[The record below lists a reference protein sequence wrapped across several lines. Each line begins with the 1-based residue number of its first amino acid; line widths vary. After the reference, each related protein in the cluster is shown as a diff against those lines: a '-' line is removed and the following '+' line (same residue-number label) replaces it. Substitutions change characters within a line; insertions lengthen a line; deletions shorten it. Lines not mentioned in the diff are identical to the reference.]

1 MNSHSLSIAP
11 GSLTEPFPPLLPQA
25 RPWQKWISLGLSLAL
40 LAGLA
45 WKLGDV
51 GFANALRDL
60 PGSLL
65 FWIAFAGYYFALP
78 ASEFLIFKRLWNI
91 PRAGFKALIR
101 KLICNEILFGY
112 SGEAYFYTWARRH
125 AHLAAAPFGAIKD
138 VSILSAV
145 AGNLI
150 TLILLV
156 VAWPQLGNVVRS
168 EERRVGKECVSTV
181 CCRWWPVP

>member
-1 MNSHSLSIAP
+1 M
-11 GSLTEPFPPLLPQA
+11 
-25 RPWQKWISLGLSLAL
+25 RISDWSSDVCSSD

-112 SGEAYFYTWARRH
+112 SGEAYFYTWARRQDR
-125 AHLAAAPFGAIKD
+125 K
-138 VSILSAV
+138 
-145 AGNLI
+145 
-150 TLILLV
+150 
-156 VAWPQLGNVVRS
+156 
-168 EERRVGKECVSTV
+168 ST
-181 CCRWWPVP
+181 RLNSSH

>member
-78 ASEFLIFKRLWNI
+78 ASE
-91 PRAGFKALIR
+91 
-101 KLICNEILFGY
+101 
-112 SGEAYFYTWARRH
+112 
-125 AHLAAAPFGAIKD
+125 
-138 VSILSAV
+138 
-145 AGNLI
+145 
-150 TLILLV
+150 
-156 VAWPQLGNVVRS
+156 RS
-168 EERRVGKECVSTV
+168 EEHTSELQSLMRTSYAVSCLKKKKQRNLTARTV
-181 CCRWWPVP
+181 RHIAPNS